1 MTILL
6 IILTSLLGAVALA
19 SALGKLTKKPDI
31 MASMEHVGVKP
42 DMIQVLALLEIFGA
56 IGLFAGIWSQPL
68 GVAAA
73 VGLTLYFAGAIVA
86 HLRKKDAI
94 KDFGPALGLTVFSLL
109 VVLLELAR

>member
-1 MTILL
+1 MTFILF
-6 IILTSLLGAVALA
+6 ILATLLGAAA
-19 SALGKLTKKPDI
+19 TMSAVGKLTKKADV
-31 MASMEHVGVKP
+31 MAIMEHVGVKA
-42 DMIQVLALLEIFGA
+42 DMIPVLGLLEIAGA
-56 IGLFAGIWSQPL
+56 VGLLAGIWNKPL

-73 VGLTLYFAGAIVA
+73 VGLTLYFAGAIIA